1 MYIMKRHTLYS
12 IKDTEDCLYHPKYR
26 DLKYFTE
33 GSVLMY
39 SGIEIQIE
47 VPVCTCM

>member
-26 DLKYFTE
+26 DVKCFTE
-33 GSVLMY
+33 GAVK
-39 SGIEIQIE
+39 
-47 VPVCTCM
+47 CTQE